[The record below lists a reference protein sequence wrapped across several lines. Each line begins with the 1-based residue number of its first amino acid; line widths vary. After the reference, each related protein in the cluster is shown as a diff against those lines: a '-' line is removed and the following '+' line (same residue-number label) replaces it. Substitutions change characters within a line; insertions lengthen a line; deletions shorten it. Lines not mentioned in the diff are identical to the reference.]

1 MLSILEPSCPR
12 IVIDAFRKA
21 EMPYDEKTMEKRQQE
36 QHAEHASQL
45 GLKNHAKK
53 KQCQQEK
60 IRKKNIIER
69 IRTLSLWRRTR
80 VILEPCLG
88 FTAPSPCPSDSGV
101 SEKMVSIRPISH

>member
-53 KQCQQEK
+53 KAMPARKNKEK
-60 IRKKNIIER
+60 KYHRKNQNPIALASH
-69 IRTLSLWRRTR
+69 T
-80 VILEPCLG
+80 CHLG
-88 FTAPSPCPSDSGV
+88 AMSWIHCALPLP
-101 SEKMVSIRPISH
+101 